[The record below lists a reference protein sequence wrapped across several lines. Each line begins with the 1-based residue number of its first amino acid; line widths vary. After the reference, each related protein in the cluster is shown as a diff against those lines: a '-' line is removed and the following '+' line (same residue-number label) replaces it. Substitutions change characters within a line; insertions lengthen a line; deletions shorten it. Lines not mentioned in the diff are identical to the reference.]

1 MKLQKPWTIIFL
13 LSLSCYFMDLTMNVV
28 RLLCPHVHMHL
39 QGSLQLEGISNDS
52 LLLREETYDGLRHC
66 RIMHNS

>member
-1 MKLQKPWTIIFL
+1 
-13 LSLSCYFMDLTMNVV
+13 MNVV

-39 QGSLQLEGISNDS
+39 PGSLQLEGISNDS